1 MKKSEGD
8 RILLRTSSFDD
19 CRLFAEWETNPQVTQ
34 FFTIDKGRTYE
45 EIVTEYVQRKDDA
58 DKLQLTVCL
67 KDIEK
72 PIGRIYISNIDHH
85 YDSLDITRIYIADPA
100 LRGKGYGEEALRLA
114 LKLAFEDMGM
124 ERVTLDHFTSNVI
137 ARNLYEKVGFTPEGI
152 MRNSG
157 KKDGVYVDLY
167 LMSILREEY
176 FAKKEAKKENGCTK

>member
-1 MKKSEGD
+1 MKKSEGE
-8 RILLRTSSFDD
+8 RILLRTSIFDD
-19 CRLFAEWETNPQVTQ
+19 CRLFAEWETDPQVTR

-45 EIVTEYVQRKDDA
+45 EIVTEYVQRKEDK

-67 KDIEK
+67 KGAEQ

-100 LRGKGYGEEALRLA
+100 LRGKGYGEEALQLT
-114 LKLAFEDMGM
+114 LKLAFEEMDM

-176 FAKKEAKKENGCTK
+176 FAKKEEKEEKDCAK